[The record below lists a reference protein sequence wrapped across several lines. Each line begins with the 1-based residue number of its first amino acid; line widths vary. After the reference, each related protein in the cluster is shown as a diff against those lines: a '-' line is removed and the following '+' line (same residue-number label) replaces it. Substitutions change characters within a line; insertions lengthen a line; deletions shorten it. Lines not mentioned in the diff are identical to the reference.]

1 MFINWNE
8 TMKKE
13 NKSFFKECI
22 IILFVGIIVNVACFF
37 LCSITGHCENEFY
50 PVSTGVNAPLGAFT
64 EQEILEMCNN
74 YSAFPSDYYYVIRV
88 TASPNNVY
96 PLNARYDVIVFDKS
110 LYNTEHLSTFP
121 IYIEVSNDGYFQFHL
136 NPLYDN
142 DLYNVKMYYMQSYSG
157 TTSDLQLRAGAINNL
172 SAYSPLVDNKTTY
185 YFNIS
190 VPKDYVTNNEYVLK
204 YTETINV
211 GDFSEL
217 PGIDEILNN
226 ISNSWQPPSSVTGHA
241 LPSSPT
247 ENPNNTPF
255 QERKE
260 FFEYI
265 ANTITQNFGNLGYN
279 LANWFNG
286 LQQKLT
292 EGFNSV
298 SQNVYNGFKTLMDN
312 IKDFFGS
319 KLDFII
325 DKFNYITEPLSLEE
339 LTTNLNNGSFSSDL
353 LGVIVSVESFKSSFT
368 AGSEPNSC
376 TFTLDFTNAF
386 YNFGV
391 CTFSLDWLLPIRP
404 IIRLFLGVLCLY
416 SLIVSIF
423 TSLNTYIGGT
433 SSINDDI

>member
-1 MFINWNE
+1 
-8 TMKKE
+8 MKKE
-13 NKSFFKECI
+13 NKSFLKECLL
-22 IILFVGIIVNVACFF
+22 ILFVGIIVNASCFF

-74 YSAFPSDYYYVIRV
+74 YSAFPSNYYYVIRV
-88 TASPNNVY
+88 TASPNNFY
-96 PLNARYDVIVFDKS
+96 PLNARYDVIVFDRS
-110 LYNTEHLSTFP
+110 LYNPDHLATFP
-121 IYIEVSNDGYFQFHL
+121 ISIEVSNNGYFTFHL
-136 NPLYDN
+136 NSLYNN
-142 DLYNVKMYYMQSYSG
+142 DLYNVKMYYMQSYAG
-157 TTSDLQLRAGAINNL
+157 NTSDLQLRQGAINNL
-172 SAYSPLVDNKTTY
+172 SAYSPLVDEHTTY
-185 YFNIS
+185 YFNVSI
-190 VPKDYVTNNEYVLK
+190 PKDYVTNTEYVLK
-204 YTETINV
+204 YNESINI
-211 GDFSEL
+211 GDFTDL
-217 PGIDEILNN
+217 PGLDDILNN
-226 ISNSWQPPSSVTGHA
+226 ISNTWQPPSSLTGHA

-255 QERKE
+255 EEKKQ
-260 FFEYI
+260 FFDYI
-265 ANTITQNFGNLGYN
+265 ADTITQNFGNMGYN
-279 LANWFNG
+279 LSTWFNG

-298 SQNVYNGFKTLMDN
+298 SLNIWNGFKTLMDN

-325 DKFNYITEPLSLEE
+325 DKFDYITKPFDSSE
-339 LTTNLNNGSFSSDL
+339 LANDLNNSTFASSV
-353 LGVIVSVESFKSSFT
+353 LGLIVSIQGFSETFLS
-368 AGSEPNSC
+368 GSEPNTC

-404 IIRLFLGVLCLY
+404 IIRLFLGGLCLY
-416 SLIVSIF
+416 SLAVSIF

>member
-1 MFINWNE
+1 
-8 TMKKE
+8 MKKE
-13 NKSFFKECI
+13 NKSFLKECL
-22 IILFVGIIVNVACFF
+22 IILFVGIIVNAACFF

-110 LYNTEHLSTFP
+110 LYNPEHLATFP
-121 IYIEVSNDGYFQFHL
+121 ISIEVSNNGYFTFHL
-136 NPLYDN
+136 NSLYNN
-142 DLYNVKMYYMQSYSG
+142 DLYNVKMYYMQSYAG
-157 TTSDLQLRAGAINNL
+157 NTSDLQLRQGAINNL
-172 SAYSPLVDNKTTY
+172 SAYSPLVDEHTTY

-190 VPKDYVTNNEYVLK
+190 IPKDYVTNTEYVLK
-204 YTETINV
+204 YNESINV
-211 GDFSEL
+211 GDFTDL
-217 PGIDEILNN
+217 PGLDDILNN
-226 ISNSWQPPSSVTGHA
+226 ITNTWQPPSSLTGHA

-255 QERKE
+255 EEKKQ
-260 FFEYI
+260 FFDYI
-265 ANTITQNFGNLGYN
+265 ADTITQNFGNMGYN
-279 LANWFNG
+279 LSTWFNG

-298 SQNVYNGFKTLMDN
+298 SLNIWNGFKTLMDN

-325 DKFNYITEPLSLEE
+325 DKFDYITKPFDGSE
-339 LTTNLNNGSFSSDL
+339 LANDLNNSTFASSV
-353 LGVIVSVESFKSSFT
+353 LGLIVSIQGFSETFLS
-368 AGSEPNSC
+368 GSEPNSC

-404 IIRLFLGVLCLY
+404 IIRLFLGGLCLY
-416 SLIVSIF
+416 SLAVSIF